1 MSMAFMGPIAALL
14 AASAFPMPL
23 GPDPDRNHDPVSE
36 AEAPD
41 IVDIDQDRTFRM
53 TVPVSI
59 GGHGPFNFMID
70 TGSERT
76 IVSRSIAGTLGL
88 EFAERATVMGVAGST
103 VVDTVFVP
111 DLTLGKRNY
120 GEVVAPLLD
129 PFHIGADGILGL
141 DGLQDQR
148 VLFDF
153 RKNLIAIERVG
164 QRGARNEYEI
174 GVTAR
179 GRSGQL
185 IFSNATIGGQKVEVI
200 IDTGAESNIGN
211 RALQKLLARRGATSE
226 QTSLLSVTGQSIDAD
241 VAIGENFRMGRLKI
255 DRIGLVFA
263 DAPPFKEFGL
273 EKRPAL
279 LLGMGL
285 LRQFDRMAIDFKN
298 RRVLFDLPP
307 ES

>member
-1 MSMAFMGPIAALL
+1 MSMPFLGPLAALA

-23 GPDPDRNHDPVSE
+23 GPEQDRTPDNE

-41 IVDIDQDRTFRM
+41 IIDIAQDKAFRM

-59 GGHGPFNFMID
+59 GTHGPFNFMID

-76 IVSRSIAGTLGL
+76 IVSRSIAGALGL

-120 GEVVAPLLD
+120 GEVVAPLLE

-153 RKNLIAIERVG
+153 RKNLITIERVG
-164 QRGARNEYEI
+164 QRDARNEYEI
-174 GVTAR
+174 IVTAR
-179 GRSGQL
+179 RRSGQL
-185 IFSNATIGGQKVEVI
+185 IFTNATIDGQKIEVI

-211 RALQKLLARRGATSE
+211 RALQKLLTRRGATSE
-226 QTSLLSVTGQSIDAD
+226 QTSLWSVTGQSIQAD
-241 VAIGENFRMGRLKI
+241 MATGNNFRMGRLKI
-255 DRIGLVFA
+255 DQIPLVFA

-273 EKRPAL
+273 DKRPAL

-307 ES
+307 GH